1 MLSILSVLFTLS
13 AFASPAHPPH
23 PYLTE
28 TKMAAPGHS
37 GGYMNPHAASLA
49 SSAINGIFN
58 PGPAATYDHIR
69 HQADHASASAAQLK
83 KQAEAIQSYNSR
95 IAASSSSPAAVP
107 VFDDLLSSFLSDVPP
122 PPDPRINLSSIPDPR
137 EEDLPYRFTSNE
149 GEFKAELKVVY
160 KDLYKISPYYEN
172 RKQAK
177 SFGLISVEQSDIAFA
192 AGEVPDAEFYKDM
205 AKGFLD
211 ISVGLDP
218 VSGMARSGYELLVG
232 RNLITGA
239 KLTSTERGFAFFG
252 VMTLGGSKYLTVA
265 GRGMS
270 RIYEGAARILSHPAE
285 FRDAIRAGE
294 TIAARCGSVLSNWSR
309 KHRITSI
316 ETAATVNERFRS
328 SLLPGAL
335 FHPPYKIESHVV
347 NFITTHESKFVRVST
362 EANGTGSWLVR
373 RGEIIGLTPAQIQVK
388 LNLEFIPTHI
398 GEVHIPSNIQMSR
411 GMTNGNMWNTMTEVV
426 EGNVQ
431 YRIDSAIN
439 ETWFQARRLIG
450 ERYL

>member
-13 AFASPAHPPH
+13 AFASPAPPPH

-149 GEFKAELKVVY
+149 GEFKSELKVVY

-177 SFGLISVEQSDIAFA
+177 SFGLISVEQADIAFA

-211 ISVGLDP
+211 IAVGLDP

-316 ETAATVNERFRS
+316 EPASVLNERFRS
-328 SLLPGAL
+328 RLPSHRT
-335 FHPPYKIESHVV
+335 FNPPYKGGSHII
-347 NFITTHESKFVRVST
+347 NFTTTHDDIFVRVST
-362 EANGTGSWLVR
+362 ESNRLGGWLVR
-373 RGEIIGLTPAQIQVK
+373 RGEIKGLTPVQIQTK

-398 GEVHIPSNIQMSR
+398 GEVHIPSNVQMSR
-411 GMTNGNMWNTMTEVV
+411 GATNGNHWESLSSVV
-426 EGNVQ
+426 DGNVQ
-431 YRIDSAIN
+431 YRIESIY
-439 ETWFQARRLIG
+439 EESWFQARKLIG
-450 ERYL
+450 DRYL